1 MKKMLFRTV
10 LCSLFLLAVFLPAFA
25 DEGGFYIKNYNSRL
39 FVRNDAS
46 IDVQIDLDVN
56 FYEHRHGIYF
66 ALPTTVSIEKENEAG
81 EMMTYWY
88 NPKVSDIW
96 VEGDK
101 SEIDDGSVK
110 IGDPDRT
117 IIGDKHYTIGF
128 HYVFGDDR
136 VRTYDEFYYSLIGTG
151 WDCEIENSSFI
162 IEFEGSPDLSGM
174 QFYCGKAGE
183 NGSEDVRWQAE
194 GNTVYGITLRT
205 LDPGEALTGWV
216 RLPEGFF
223 SEVRRANKFM
233 MYLSLLLSIAVFAF
247 TVFRMNKV
255 NLERGKIVPTVEF
268 HPPENFNSA
277 EVGYVI
283 DESADQEDFISL
295 IVWYACHRNLKIN
308 EVKKNKFD
316 LEKITPPEGSAP
328 YLKTVYDALFVDE
341 AKRGESLY
349 NAIDKAKKQVAEGFV
364 GERSLSDE
372 KLKTSNFLWGLASL
386 ACIGLTL
393 FGASY
398 NCDFESL
405 IYIIGAQ
412 AGISVFWSMM
422 ISSHLQPVNV
432 IPFKKKLWQYVLY
445 GLLLLVVLSLSAT
458 MIGADV
464 FPFFAVSNILGSLA
478 LLAVKRTSYASRY
491 KIEITGKL
499 KGFKNFIKTAELE
512 KLKRL
517 CDENPEYFY
526 SVLPYAYVF
535 GLSDRWIKQFE
546 KLVVPPLD
554 NFSSYDVTRSFNV
567 ATFVKSCDTS
577 VKSYTSSVSSYSSS
591 KSGSSGGSSGGG
603 FGGGGGGSW

>member
-1 MKKMLFRTV
+1 MKKLLLRTV
-10 LCSLFLLAVFLPAFA
+10 LCSLLLLAVFLPAFA

-46 IDVQIDLDVN
+46 IDVQLDLDVN
-56 FYEHRHGIYF
+56 FYERRHGIYF

-81 EMMTYWY
+81 RMITYWY
-88 NPKVSDIW
+88 QPEVSDIW
-96 VEGDK
+96 VEGDP
-101 SEIDDGSVK
+101 SVVDESSVR
-110 IGDPDRT
+110 IGDADRT
-117 IIGDKHYTIGF
+117 IIGDKHYTLGF

-136 VRTYDEFYYSLIGTG
+136 VHTYDEFYYSLIGTD

-174 QFYCGKAGE
+174 QFYCGKASE
-183 NGSEDVRWQAE
+183 NGSEDVRWQAD
-194 GNTVYGITLRT
+194 GNTVYGITLRA
-205 LDPGEALTGWV
+205 LGPREALTGWV

-223 SEVRRANKFM
+223 SEVRKKSKFM

-247 TVFRMNKV
+247 TVYRMNKI
-255 NLERGKIVPTVEF
+255 NTERGKIVPTVEF
-268 HPPENFNSA
+268 HPPEDFNSA

-283 DESADQEDFISL
+283 DEKADREDFVSL
-295 IVWYACHRNLKIN
+295 IVWFACHKNLKIN
-308 EVKKNKFD
+308 EVKKNQIE
-316 LEKITPPEGSAP
+316 LEEITPPEGKAP
-328 YLKTVYDALFVDE
+328 YLKPVYEALF
-341 AKRGESLY
+341 AKNRGEALY
-349 NAIDKAKKQVAEGFV
+349 KAIEKAEKQVEEGFT
-364 GERSLSDE
+364 GDRSLSDDR
-372 KLKTSNFLWGLASL
+372 LKSRNIFWGLVSL
-386 ACIGLTL
+386 GCVCLSL
-393 FGASY
+393 FCASY
-398 NCDFESL
+398 NCDYSDMAPLVWTEA
-405 IYIIGAQ
+405 GALL
-412 AGISVFWSMM
+412 VWSM
-422 ISSHLQPVNV
+422 ITSQLLQPANV
-432 IPFKKKLWQYVLY
+432 IPVKKKLWFYRLF
-445 GLLLLVVLSLSAT
+445 GLIVVIAFFWSISSV
-458 MIGADV
+458 GADV
-464 FPFFAVSNILGSLA
+464 FPFFAVSNILSALA

-499 KGFKNFIKTAELE
+499 QGFKNFIKTAELE

-526 SVLPYAYVF
+526 TVLPYAYVF

-546 KLVVPPLD
+546 KLVVPPLE
-554 NFSSYDVTRSFNV
+554 NFSSYDATRSFNV

>member
-1 MKKMLFRTV
+1 MKKLLFRTV
-10 LCSLFLLAVFLPAFA
+10 LCSLLLLAVFLPAFA

-46 IDVQIDLDVN
+46 IDVQLDLDVN
-56 FYEHRHGIYF
+56 FYEYRHGIYF

-81 EMMTYWY
+81 RMITYWY
-88 NPKVSDIW
+88 QPEVSDIW
-96 VEGDK
+96 VEGDP
-101 SEIDDGSVK
+101 SVVDESSVR
-110 IGDPDRT
+110 IGDADRT
-117 IIGDKHYTIGF
+117 IIGDKHYTLGF

-136 VRTYDEFYYSLIGTG
+136 VRTYDEFYYSLIGTD

-174 QFYCGKAGE
+174 QFYCGKDGE
-183 NGSEDVRWQAE
+183 NGSEDVRWQAD
-194 GNTVYGITLRT
+194 GNTVYGRTLRA
-205 LDPGEALTGWV
+205 LGPREALTGWV

-223 SEVRRANKFM
+223 SEVRKKSKFM

-247 TVFRMNKV
+247 TVYRMNKI
-255 NLERGKIVPTVEF
+255 NTERGKIVPTVEF
-268 HPPENFNSA
+268 HPPEDFNSA

-283 DESADQEDFISL
+283 DEKADREDFVSL
-295 IVWYACHRNLKIN
+295 IVWFACHKNLKIN
-308 EVKKNKFD
+308 EVKKNQIE
-316 LEKITPPEGSAP
+316 LEEITPPEGKAP
-328 YLKTVYDALFVDE
+328 YLKPVYEALF
-341 AKRGESLY
+341 AKNRGEALY
-349 NAIDKAKKQVAEGFV
+349 KAIEKAEKQVEEGFT
-364 GERSLSDE
+364 GDRSLSDDR
-372 KLKTSNFLWGLASL
+372 LKSRNIFWGLVSL
-386 ACIGLTL
+386 GCVCLSL
-393 FGASY
+393 FCASY
-398 NCDFESL
+398 NCDYSDMAPLVWTEA
-405 IYIIGAQ
+405 GALL
-412 AGISVFWSMM
+412 VWSM
-422 ISSHLQPVNV
+422 ITSQLLQPANV
-432 IPFKKKLWQYVLY
+432 IPVKKKLWFYRLF
-445 GLLLLVVLSLSAT
+445 GLIVVIAFFWSISSV
-458 MIGADV
+458 GADV
-464 FPFFAVSNILGSLA
+464 FPFFAVSNILSALA

-499 KGFKNFIKTAELE
+499 QGFKNFIKTAELE

-526 SVLPYAYVF
+526 TVLPYAYVF

-546 KLVVPPLD
+546 KLVVPPLE
-554 NFSSYDVTRSFNV
+554 NFSSYDATRSFNV